1 MDTERA
7 LFLRLEQLMDSER
20 LFLDTSLSRDD
31 VCQLLGI
38 DKNTLGALISQ
49 HSGCQNLQVY
59 INRWRVRYAAR
70 LMARHPE
77 LTTTTIIRMSGMAY
91 SATFNRT
98 FREFYGQTPSEYR
111 KKLQTLIMQ

>member
-1 MDTERA
+1 M
-7 LFLRLEQLMDSER
+7 FLRLELLMESER
-20 LFLDTSLSRDD
+20 LFLDTSLRRDD
-31 VCQLLGI
+31 VCRVLGI
-38 DKNTLGALISQ
+38 DKNTLGTLIRE

-91 SATFNRT
+91 SSTFNRA

-111 KKLQTLIMQ
+111 KKLQTLLMQ

>member
-1 MDTERA
+1 MDTERT

-20 LFLDTSLSRDD
+20 LFLDTSLRRDD
-31 VCQLLGI
+31 VCRLLGI
-38 DKNTLGALISQ
+38 DKNTLATLIRE

-59 INRWRVRYAAR
+59 INCWRVRYAAR

-77 LTTTTIIRMSGMAY
+77 LTTTAIIRMCGMAY
-91 SATFNRT
+91 SSTFNRT

-111 KKLQTLIMQ
+111 KKLQTLYMQ